1 MKRSRHFFTVTLLLL
16 AITANSQKIN
26 TGMVVGV
33 AEIEV
38 TLEENMTFEQFER
51 LFMEEYVSALTNIFP
66 GMSFTLLKG
75 DRGKRTG
82 KYTELWT
89 YESLEERKRW
99 WPEEGKGSE
108 ETKQGFNKM
117 QELQDRM
124 MKMISVISWSDYVV
138 L

>member
-1 MKRSRHFFTVTLLLL
+1 MKLSRHFFTVTLLLV
-16 AITANSQKIN
+16 AITVYSQKVN
-26 TGMVVGV
+26 TGMVVGM

-38 TLEENMTFEQFER
+38 TLEDNMTFEQFEQ
-51 LFMEEYVSALTNIFP
+51 LFMDEYVPALTKSFP

-89 YESLEERKRW
+89 YESVEERNRW
-99 WPEEGKGSE
+99 WPEAGKGSE
-108 ETKQGFNKM
+108 ETEEGFNKM
-117 QELQDRM
+117 QDIQDRM
-124 MKMISVISWSDYVV
+124 MKMITTTSWTDQIV